1 MGHALLTCA
10 ARHPG
15 LQVVAGTDAGDSL
28 EQHLAGADVVIDFTL
43 HHVTAGVA
51 EACARQGKALV
62 IGTTGHNDSE
72 KAAIRAAAS
81 RIPIVWASNYS
92 TGVNTLFWLTFVS
105 VTLRLVLGF
114 GLAVFIE
121 SDLIRRMHLTVPLR
135 MAALLPWATPDIVA
149 VTVWKQ
155 ILDGRSGVINNW
167 LMGWGLIDQPIVF
180 LANASY
186 VWPSIITI
194 IVWNGLPL
202 VTLTMAA
209 ALQTVPRDLLE
220 AAEIDGANAATRF
233 WHVTFPQVLPAL
245 LVLGL
250 LTTIWTFNNFIYVWM
265 STSAGPGTF
274 SNVLATEV
282 YLQGF
287 VNFKLGLSS
296 AIGTFMA
303 ALAMVFGIIYFRQ
316 VVLKRFGDLM

>member
-1 MGHALLTCA
+1 MLSQSRGQRRFVFLMLLPAFGMMA
-10 ARHPG
+10 AFFLWPTLYNIRNSFTDLSLLG
-15 LQVVAGTDAGDSL
+15 LRDGGDWVGFDNYIQLFRDPAFHKVV
-28 EQHLAGADVVIDFTL
+28 F
-43 HHVTAGVA
+43 
-51 EACARQGKALV
+51 
-62 IGTTGHNDSE
+62 
-72 KAAIRAAAS
+72 
-81 RIPIVWASNYS
+81 
-92 TGVNTLFWLTFVS
+92 NTLFWLTFVS

-114 GLAVFIE
+114 ALAVFIE
-121 SDLIRRMHLTVPLR
+121 SDLVRRLRLTVPLR

-155 ILDGRSGVINNW
+155 ILDGRSGVLNNW
-167 LMGWGLIDQPIVF
+167 LVGWGIIDQPIVF
-180 LANASY
+180 LGNASY
-186 VWPSIITI
+186 IWPSIITI

-220 AAEIDGANAATRF
+220 AAEIDGAKAGTRF
-233 WHVTFPQVLPAL
+233 WHVTLPQVLPAL
-245 LVLGL
+245 LILGL
-250 LTTIWTFNNFIYVWM
+250 LSTIWTFNNFIYVWM
-265 STSAGPGTF
+265 ATAAGPGTF

-303 ALAMVFGIIYFRQ
+303 ALALIFGVIYFRQ
-316 VVLKRFGDLM
+316 VVMKRFGDLM

>member
-1 MGHALLTCA
+1 MLSQSKGQRRFVFFMLLPAFGMMA
-10 ARHPG
+10 AFFVWPTVFNIRNSFTDLSLLG
-15 LQVVAGTDAGDSL
+15 LRDGGDWIGFDNYIQL
-28 EQHLAGADVVIDFTL
+28 FRDPDFRKVIF
-43 HHVTAGVA
+43 
-51 EACARQGKALV
+51 
-62 IGTTGHNDSE
+62 
-72 KAAIRAAAS
+72 
-81 RIPIVWASNYS
+81 
-92 TGVNTLFWLTFVS
+92 NTLFWLTFVS
-105 VTLRLVLGF
+105 VSLRLVLGF

-121 SDLIRRMHLTVPLR
+121 SDLIRRLRLTVPLR

-155 ILDGRSGVINNW
+155 ILDGRTGVINNW
-167 LMGWGLIDQPIVF
+167 LMGWGIIDQPIVF

-209 ALQTVPRDLLE
+209 ALQTVPKDLLE
-220 AAEIDGANAATRF
+220 AAEIDGADATTRF

-303 ALAMVFGIIYFRQ
+303 ALAMVFGIIYFRH
-316 VVLKRFGDLM
+316 VVMKRFGDLM

>member
-1 MGHALLTCA
+1 MLSQSKGQRRFVFFMLLPAFGMMA
-10 ARHPG
+10 AFFLWPTLFNIRNSFTDLSLLG
-15 LQVVAGTDAGDSL
+15 LRDGGDWIGFDNYIQLFRDPDFRKVV
-28 EQHLAGADVVIDFTL
+28 F
-43 HHVTAGVA
+43 
-51 EACARQGKALV
+51 
-62 IGTTGHNDSE
+62 
-72 KAAIRAAAS
+72 
-81 RIPIVWASNYS
+81 
-92 TGVNTLFWLTFVS
+92 NTLFWLTFVS

>member
-1 MGHALLTCA
+1 MLLPAFGMMA
-10 ARHPG
+10 AFFLWPTLFNIRNSFTDLSLLG
-15 LQVVAGTDAGDSL
+15 LRDGGDWIGFDNYIQLFRDPDFRKVV
-28 EQHLAGADVVIDFTL
+28 F
-43 HHVTAGVA
+43 
-51 EACARQGKALV
+51 
-62 IGTTGHNDSE
+62 
-72 KAAIRAAAS
+72 
-81 RIPIVWASNYS
+81 
-92 TGVNTLFWLTFVS
+92 NTLFWLTFVS

>member
-1 MGHALLTCA
+1 MLLPAFGMMA
-10 ARHPG
+10 AFFLWPTLFNISNSFTDLSLLG
-15 LQVVAGTDAGDSL
+15 LRDGGEWIGFDNYIELFRDPDFRKVV
-28 EQHLAGADVVIDFTL
+28 F
-43 HHVTAGVA
+43 
-51 EACARQGKALV
+51 
-62 IGTTGHNDSE
+62 
-72 KAAIRAAAS
+72 
-81 RIPIVWASNYS
+81 
-92 TGVNTLFWLTFVS
+92 NTLFWLTFVS

-121 SDLIRRMHLTVPLR
+121 SDLVRRLRLTVPLR

-167 LMGWGLIDQPIVF
+167 LMDWGFIEKPIVF

-209 ALQTVPRDLLE
+209 ALQTVPKDLIE
-220 AAEIDGANAATRF
+220 AAEIDGAGPVTRF
-233 WHVTFPQVLPAL
+233 WHVTFPQVMPAL

-303 ALAMVFGIIYFRQ
+303 ALALIFGIIYFRK
-316 VVLKRFGDLM
+316 VVLKRFRDLI